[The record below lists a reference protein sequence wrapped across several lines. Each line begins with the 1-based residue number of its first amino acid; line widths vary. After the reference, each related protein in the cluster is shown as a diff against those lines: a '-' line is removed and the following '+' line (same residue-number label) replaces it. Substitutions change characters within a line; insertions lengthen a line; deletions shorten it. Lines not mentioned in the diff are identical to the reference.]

1 MEEQTTTTAA
11 PKNKLMLYATIAI
24 VLLLAIG
31 AGYLFMTGALVNDG
45 AGQADDGGPV
55 AIVNGE
61 EIGRRAYDNAT
72 TQFASIAAAQG
83 VTLSEA
89 EIQTQVLNSLINNRL
104 LVQEAHKNG
113 ASATDAE
120 VQAEYELIVEN
131 SGGADAFNTQIE
143 SLGITEAQ
151 VRSELA
157 EQLAVNKF
165 LMAKVTAANAT
176 TTEEEV
182 TAFYADLTAANAEV
196 PALEEI
202 RAQIEEQI
210 LVQKQQ
216 QEVTQLVEALRASA
230 TVEILI

>member
-24 VLLLAIG
+24 VLLLALG
-31 AGYLFMTGALVNDG
+31 AGYLFMTGALVTDG
-45 AGQADDGGPV
+45 TGITEENGPV

-61 EIGRRAYDNAT
+61 EISRRAYDNAT
-72 TQFASIAAAQG
+72 AQFTSIAEAQG
-83 VTLSEA
+83 ANLSEA
-89 EIQTQVLNSLINNRL
+89 EIATQVLNSLINNRL
-104 LVQEAHKNG
+104 LVQEARESG

-120 VQAEYELIVEN
+120 IQTEYDLVVQN
-131 SGGADAFNTQIE
+131 SGGADSFNAQLA
-143 SLGITEAQ
+143 SLGITEAE

-165 LMAKVTAANAT
+165 LLSTVTTANAT
-176 TTEEEV
+176 ATEEEV
-182 TAFYADLTAANAEV
+182 TAFYESLTAANAEV

-202 RAQIEEQI
+202 RPQIEEQI

-216 QEVTQLVEALRASA
+216 QEVTELVESLRASA